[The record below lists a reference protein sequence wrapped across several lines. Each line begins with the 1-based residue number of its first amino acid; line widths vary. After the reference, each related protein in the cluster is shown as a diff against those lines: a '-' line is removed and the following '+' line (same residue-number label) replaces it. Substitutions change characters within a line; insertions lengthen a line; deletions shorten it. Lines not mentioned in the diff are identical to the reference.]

1 MGQWAKY
8 GVSEKRNDRKTIGQT
23 VSRGGMYVG
32 FDPMAGEVKL
42 LYVDNCGR
50 YAIQRGRAA
59 IVHDVEVVDRQA
71 PGAIAPC
78 HHDALKQVQRVQPDG
93 QLDDADD
100 YAAMLKLLGECQQD
114 AWLEQASAQGMPAV
128 ERIRTLLRQGKASH
142 RPAPQLAQFPVLD
155 AQAND
160 DAPVR
165 PDLQP
170 NPSPLEPQ
178 PPAPAA
184 AEPTPLNHDPQS
196 DVESSDGSLDQAG
209 QEPAVVLVHPKLP
222 EHAAHGA
229 DVEHPLDSL
238 QGLGDSACIACAGA
252 DQPKDATP
260 DDGTRVGE
268 QSDPSGSWDA
278 TMRRLLAQEAAK
290 ADTKHGAVP
299 RSSVAALEQPE
310 WRDSF
315 FGEVDRFQRFKTVSQ
330 AVRLAEVPKN
340 KTLLRLL
347 VHFSRKTNG
356 KAKTRIV
363 VNGSRERP
371 GMDYDDSR
379 PLDLGQPDLRGT
391 AYFRGTR
398 SRP

>member
-1 MGQWAKY
+1 M
-8 GVSEKRNDRKTIGQT
+8 
-23 VSRGGMYVG
+23 SRGGMYVG
-32 FDPMAGEVKL
+32 FDPMAGEIKL

-50 YAIQRGRAA
+50 YAIQRGHAA

-93 QLDDADD
+93 QLDDADY
-100 YAAMLKLLGECQQD
+100 YAAMLKLLSECQQD
-114 AWLEQASAQGMPAV
+114 AWLDQASAQGMPAV

-170 NPSPLEPQ
+170 NPSLTAAPQPPAPAVAPQPPAPADTEPTPNPSTLEPQ

-290 ADTKHGAVP
+290 ADTKHRAVP

-310 WRDSF
+310 
-315 FGEVDRFQRFKTVSQ
+315 
-330 AVRLAEVPKN
+330 
-340 KTLLRLL
+340 
-347 VHFSRKTNG
+347 
-356 KAKTRIV
+356 
-363 VNGSRERP
+363 
-371 GMDYDDSR
+371 
-379 PLDLGQPDLRGT
+379 
-391 AYFRGTR
+391 
-398 SRP
+398 